1 MAGTFG
7 RFAAAP
13 IGPLLAARDGG
24 LTLATT
30 AAADLNRMARSDIAQ
45 TEGTVGV
52 EFAVWGEDE
61 MAAVVGFVTGSAPLD
76 AYPGATAGGLG
87 WNLAAGRLV
96 INGSAAA
103 VGLPFVGRGDT
114 AGLLVEIGSP
124 NRLTLYRNGDLVHQR
139 DFVMAGPLFF
149 AAALAATEA
158 GGLNMAV
165 NAGQWGAR
173 SPAAAAGWGL
183 AEPAAEVVRLSDVDW
198 LTAPGDTPSN
208 ARFEGVLAEGINLV
222 SEINFW
228 PWGGEP
234 VSQTSAAECMVLD
247 AEGRL
252 DELAQRGVSGLPV
265 QIRMGFEAGMLND
278 TVPVFRFS
286 VDRVEVN
293 DDGSKTLHFKDAHDD
308 LDGTINRGVFLPNIP
323 GLAWKPQ
330 PVVIGAV
337 ASVPAMGANSD
348 ATAMFVADGPVFADV
363 VMDRGDPMEPGTY
376 SVSPDG
382 QQLIMKSPPVTP
394 VVADLSS
401 VGPGQQP
408 ATLQQAMA
416 DVMGR
421 LEKSA
426 WVATDCAV
434 IDAATGYAG
443 IGYYAGNAIT
453 GRDAI
458 NAILPS
464 YSAACYQDPNGALR
478 FTRVVAPESYGG
490 APAFDLLEDDLAE
503 DLLCVPDDAPNL
515 TRRMA
520 YRPNAQA
527 LAASDLVTDVVD
539 VPQWRRD
546 ELSGL
551 FRAQVYGAGTLHPHY
566 RRADAADPIIG
577 LFWRA
582 ADAQAEIDRVVAI
595 YREQRFFYRVSV
607 RGDQE
612 LAPQP
617 GQIGRITYGRYGL
630 TGGKRVLVRRVERN
644 PATGDVVLTV
654 WG

>member
-1 MAGTFG
+1 
-7 RFAAAP
+7 
-13 IGPLLAARDGG
+13 
-24 LTLATT
+24 
-30 AAADLNRMARSDIAQ
+30 
-45 TEGTVGV
+45 
-52 EFAVWGEDE
+52 
-61 MAAVVGFVTGSAPLD
+61 
-76 AYPGATAGGLG
+76 
-87 WNLAAGRLV
+87 
-96 INGSAAA
+96 
-103 VGLPFVGRGDT
+103 
-114 AGLLVEIGSP
+114 
-124 NRLTLYRNGDLVHQR
+124 
-139 DFVMAGPLFF
+139 MAGPFYF

-173 SPAAAAGWGL
+173 SPAAAAGWRL
-183 AEPAAEVVRLSDVDW
+183 TPSAVEAVRISDVDW

-234 VSQTSAAECMVLD
+234 VSQTSAAECTVLD

-252 DELAQRGVSGLPV
+252 DQLAQRGVSGLPV
-265 QIRMGFEAGMLND
+265 QIRMGSEAGMLND

-286 VDRVEVN
+286 VDRVEIN

-323 GLAWKPQ
+323 GLAWKSQ

-348 ATAMFVADGPVFADV
+348 ATAMFVADGQVFADV
-363 VMDRGDPMEPGTY
+363 VMDRGDTMEPGTY
-376 SVSPDG
+376 TVSPDG

-408 ATLQQAMA
+408 ATLQQAIA
-416 DVMGR
+416 DIMGR
-421 LEKSA
+421 LGKSA
-426 WVATDCAV
+426 WVAADCVA
-434 IDAATGYAG
+434 IDATTGYAG

-453 GRDAI
+453 GRDAM

-490 APAFDLLEDDLAE
+490 APAFDLAEVDLGE

-546 ELSGL
+546 ELAGL
-551 FRAQVYGAGTLHPHY
+551 FRAQVYGAGALHPHY
-566 RRADAADPIIG
+566 RRADAADPVIA
-577 LFWRA
+577 LLWRA

-617 GQIGRITYGRYGL
+617 GQIGRITYSRYGL
-630 TGGKRVLVRRVERN
+630 GAGKLVLVRRVERN

>member
-1 MAGTFG
+1 MAETFG

-30 AAADLNRMARSDIAQ
+30 AAADVNRMARSDIAQ

-165 NAGQWGAR
+165 NAGRWGAR

-198 LTAPGDTPSN
+198 LTALGDTPSN

-416 DVMGR
+416 DIMGR

-453 GRDAI
+453 GRDAM

-490 APAFDLLEDDLAE
+490 APAFDLGEDDLAE

-546 ELSGL
+546 ELAGL
-551 FRAQVYGAGTLHPHY
+551 FRAQVYGAGALHPHY
-566 RRADAADPIIG
+566 RRADAADPVIA

-582 ADAQAEIDRVVAI
+582 TDAQAEIDRVIAI

-617 GQIGRITYGRYGL
+617 GQIGRITYSRYGL
-630 TGGKRVLVRRVERN
+630 SAGKLVLVRRVERN

>member
-1 MAGTFG
+1 MAETFG

-52 EFAVWGEDE
+52 EFAVWGDDE
-61 MAAVVGFVTGSAPLD
+61 MAAVVGIVTDSAPLD

-87 WNLAAGRLV
+87 WNLAGGRLI

-114 AGLLVEIGSP
+114 AGLLVEVGSP
-124 NRLTLYRNGDLVHQR
+124 NRLKLYRNGELVHQR
-139 DFVMAGPLFF
+139 DFVMVGPFYF

-173 SPAAAAGWGL
+173 SPAAAAGWRVTP
-183 AEPAAEVVRLSDVDW
+183 PAVDVARISDVDW

-234 VSQTSAAECMVLD
+234 VSQTSAAECTVLD

-252 DELAQRGVSGLPV
+252 DELAQRGISGLPV
-265 QIRMGFEAGMLND
+265 QIRMGSEAGMLND

-286 VDRVEVN
+286 VDRVEIN

-308 LDGTINRGVFLPNIP
+308 LDGTINRGVFLPNIT

-363 VMDRGDPMEPGTY
+363 VMDRGDTMEPGTY

-408 ATLQQAMA
+408 ATLEQAMA
-416 DVMGR
+416 DIMGR
-421 LEKSA
+421 LGKSA
-426 WVATDCAV
+426 WVATDCAA

-453 GRDAI
+453 GRAAM

-490 APAFDLLEDDLAE
+490 APAFDLGEADLAE

-527 LAASDLVTDVVD
+527 LASSDLVTDVVD

-546 ELSGL
+546 ELAGL
-551 FRAQVYGAGTLHPHY
+551 FRAQVYGAGALHPHY
-566 RRADAADPIIG
+566 RRADAADPVIA

-617 GQIGRITYGRYGL
+617 GQIGRITYSRYGL
-630 TGGKRVLVRRVERN
+630 AAGKRVLVRRVERN

>member
-30 AAADLNRMARSDIAQ
+30 AAADINRMARSDIAQ

-61 MAAVVGFVTGSAPLD
+61 MAAVVGIVTGSAPLD
-76 AYPGATAGGLG
+76 AYPGASAGGLG

-114 AGLLVEIGSP
+114 AGLQVEIGSP
-124 NRLTLYRNGDLVHQR
+124 NRVKLYRNGELVHQR
-139 DFVMAGPLFF
+139 DFVMAGPLYF

-173 SPAAAAGWGL
+173 SPAATAGWGL

-234 VSQTSAAECMVLD
+234 VSQTSAAECTVLD

-265 QIRMGFEAGMLND
+265 QIRMGSEAGMLND

-286 VDRVEVN
+286 VDRVEIN

-308 LDGTINRGVFLPNIP
+308 LDGTINRGVFLPNIT

-363 VMDRGDPMEPGTY
+363 VMDRGDTMEPGTY
-376 SVSPDG
+376 TVSPDG

-408 ATLQQAMA
+408 ATLQQAMG
-416 DVMGR
+416 DIMGR
-421 LEKSA
+421 LGKSA
-426 WVATDCAV
+426 WVATDCAA

-453 GRDAI
+453 GRDAMS
-458 NAILPS
+458 AILPS

-490 APAFDLLEDDLAE
+490 APAFDLVEDDLAE

-520 YRPNAQA
+520 HRPNAQA

-546 ELSGL
+546 ELAGL
-551 FRAQVYGAGTLHPHY
+551 FRAQVYSAGALHPHY
-566 RRADAADPIIG
+566 RRADAADPIIA

-630 TGGKRVLVRRVERN
+630 ATGKLVLVRRVERN

>member
-1 MAGTFG
+1 
-7 RFAAAP
+7 
-13 IGPLLAARDGG
+13 
-24 LTLATT
+24 
-30 AAADLNRMARSDIAQ
+30 MARSDISQ

-52 EFAVWGEDE
+52 EFAVWGDDE
-61 MAAVVGFVTGSAPLD
+61 MAAVVGIVTGSAPLD

-252 DELAQRGVSGLPV
+252 DELAQRGLSGLPV
-265 QIRMGFEAGMLND
+265 QIRMGSEAGMLND

-286 VDRVEVN
+286 VDRIEIN

-308 LDGTINRGVFLPNIP
+308 LDGTINRGVFLPNIT

-348 ATAMFVADGPVFADV
+348 ATAMFVADGPVFADL
-363 VMDRGDPMEPGTY
+363 VMDRGDTMEPGTY

-416 DVMGR
+416 DIMGR
-421 LEKSA
+421 LGKSA
-426 WVATDCAV
+426 WVATDCAA

-453 GRDAI
+453 GRDAM

-478 FTRVVAPESYGG
+478 FTRVVAPESH
-490 APAFDLLEDDLAE
+490 ARASAFDLVEDDLAE

-546 ELSGL
+546 ELAGL
-551 FRAQVYGAGTLHPHY
+551 FRAQVYGAGALHPHY
-566 RRADAADPIIG
+566 RRADAADPVIA

-582 ADAQAEIDRVVAI
+582 ADAQAEINRVVAI

-612 LAPQP
+612 LAPRP
-617 GQIGRITYGRYGL
+617 GQIGRITYSRYGL
-630 TGGKRVLVRRVERN
+630 AAGKLVLVRRVERN